1 MIELQ
6 IYSKKNCHLCE
17 EMKIVLIN
25 VSNEYEFD
33 LKETDIESDPVLNL
47 KYKDKI
53 PVLLVNG
60 KLFAKYRVSE
70 VKLKE
75 KLKSIRL

>member
-1 MIELQ
+1 
-6 IYSKKNCHLCE
+6 
-17 EMKIVLIN
+17 MKIVLIN

-33 LKETDIESDPVLNL
+33 LKETDIESDTELNQ
-47 KYKDKI
+47 KYKDRI
-53 PVLLVNG
+53 PVLLING

>member
-1 MIELQ
+1 
-6 IYSKKNCHLCE
+6 
-17 EMKIVLIN
+17 MKVILNKVR
-25 VSNEYEFD
+25 NECTFD
-33 LKETDIESDPVLNL
+33 LKETDIESDPVLNQ

-53 PVLLVNG
+53 PVLLING

>member
-1 MIELQ
+1 
-6 IYSKKNCHLCE
+6 
-17 EMKIVLIN
+17 MKVILNKVR
-25 VSNEYEFD
+25 NEYTFD
-33 LKETDIESDPVLNL
+33 LKETDIESDPVLNQ

-53 PVLLVNG
+53 PVLLING

-70 VKLKE
+70 IKLKE

>member
-1 MIELQ
+1 MNELQ

-17 EMKIVLIN
+17 EMKVILNKVR
-25 VSNEYEFD
+25 NEYEFD
-33 LKETDIESDPVLNL
+33 LKETDIESDPVLNQ

-53 PVLLVNG
+53 PVLLING

-70 VKLKE
+70 IKLKE

>member
-1 MIELQ
+1 
-6 IYSKKNCHLCE
+6 
-17 EMKIVLIN
+17 MKVIIN
-25 VSNEYEFD
+25 NARYECAFE
-33 LKETDIESDPVLNL
+33 LKESDIESDPVLNQ

-53 PVLLVNG
+53 PVLLING

-70 VKLKE
+70 IKLKE

>member
-1 MIELQ
+1 
-6 IYSKKNCHLCE
+6 
-17 EMKIVLIN
+17 MKVILNKIR
-25 VSNEYEFD
+25 NEYVFD
-33 LKETDIESDPVLNL
+33 LKESDIESDPVLNL

-53 PVLLVNG
+53 PVLFING

-70 VKLKE
+70 IKLKE